1 MKIGYDVFGKSYGIM
16 LRNDVHAGNSI
27 DDIFIREMVL
37 LDDDS
42 YLYLYSQIKRF
53 DMTQH
58 ELFGFAGQFRGKTDR
73 ETITKVIKFTSE
85 IAMEYNVDFKD
96 MLFGGTELQII
107 ERGTDWCADMARV
120 CAVLL
125 QCCNIP
131 CRIVHLANL
140 EKAYN
145 GHVVCEAYYE
155 GRYGIIDPIYGY
167 MFYDNVPISAY
178 DVTKNK
184 KHLQQYGDGENYG
197 GLYSAIAI
205 NEYDPTNGKNVYT
218 VSAPNAYY
226 LKLIYTEHNDQW
238 IMGEDR

>member
-16 LRNDVHAGNSI
+16 LRNDVHAKNSI
-27 DDIFIREMVL
+27 DDTLNKEMVL

-42 YLYLYSQIKRF
+42 YPYLYSQVKRY
-53 DMTQH
+53 DMARH
-58 ELFGFAGQFRGKTDR
+58 ELSGFAGQFRGKTDR
-73 ETITKVIKFTSE
+73 ETISNVIKFTSG
-85 IAMEYNVDFKD
+85 IAVKYDVDFKD
-96 MLFGGTELQII
+96 MLFGGTEKQMI

-155 GRYGIIDPIYGY
+155 EQYGLIDPIYGY
-167 MFYDNVPISAY
+167 LFYDNAPLSARDIAKDKGY
-178 DVTKNK
+178 L
-184 KHLQQYGDGENYG
+184 HPYAENYS

-205 NEYDPTNGKNVYT
+205 SEYDPTNDENDYT
-218 VSAPNAYY
+218 ISAPNAYY
-226 LKLIYTEHNDQW
+226 LKLIYTEHHDRW

>member
-16 LRNDVHAGNSI
+16 LRNDVHADNSI
-27 DDIFIREMVL
+27 DDTLIKEMVL
-37 LDDDS
+37 LDDES
-42 YLYLYSQIKRF
+42 YLYLYSQIKRY
-53 DMTQH
+53 DMSRH
-58 ELFGFAGQFRGKTDR
+58 ELIDFAEQFRGKTDR
-73 ETITKVIKFTSE
+73 KTISNVIKFTSE
-85 IAMEYNVDFKD
+85 IAAKYDVDFKD
-96 MLFGGTELQII
+96 MLFGGTEKQII

-125 QCCNIP
+125 QCCSIP

-155 GRYGIIDPIYGY
+155 ERYGVIDPIYGY
-167 MFYDNVPISAY
+167 MFYDNVPISMY
-178 DVTKNK
+178 DIMRDK
-184 KHLQQYGDGENYG
+184 KHLKQYEENYS

-205 NEYDPTNGKNVYT
+205 SEYDPTSSKNDYT
-218 VSAPNAYY
+218 ISAPNEYT
-226 LKLIYTEHNDQW
+226 LKLIYTEHNDRW